1 MSRGTVVAKR
11 YAKALFEIAREQN
24 IVGEVETQL
33 NLLVKAVDDN
43 AEFRAFLAAPGIPA
57 ASKIEAVKASFAGQM
72 LPIVLNTIGLLVER
86 GRHSDL
92 PGVLDAYLVIAGDA
106 LGRVDAH
113 VTSAQ
118 PLTLGDKDKLAKKF
132 GALLSKSVRVHNET
146 DASLLGGLTVRIG
159 DTLYDGSLRGKL
171 DRLDKALQSSAN

>member
-11 YAKALFEIAREQN
+11 YAKALFDLAREQN
-24 IVGEVETQL
+24 LVGEVETQL
-33 NLLVKAVDDN
+33 QLLIGAINKDS
-43 AEFRAFLAAPGIPA
+43 EFRAFLAAPGIPA
-57 ASKIEAVKASFAGQM
+57 ASKIEAIKASFAGQL
-72 LPIVLNTIGLLVER
+72 LPIVSNTIGLLVER
-86 GRHSDL
+86 GRHHDI
-92 PGVLDAYLVIAGDA
+92 PGVLNAYLAIAGDA

-118 PLTLGDKDKLAKKF
+118 PMTLGDKDKLAKKF
-132 GALLSKSVRVHNET
+132 GALLSKTVRVHNET

-171 DRLDKALQSSAN
+171 ERLDKALQSSAN